1 MVDARLPLHGGYA
14 YQWKY
19 PLPRAFADARVPR
32 LWRDG
37 ETVSFRARVVERDVV
52 ALNNGRAVV
61 VG

>member
-1 MVDARLPLHGGYA
+1 MAAMLISGNIP
-14 YQWKY
+14 
-19 PLPRAFADARVPR
+19 PPRAFADARVPR